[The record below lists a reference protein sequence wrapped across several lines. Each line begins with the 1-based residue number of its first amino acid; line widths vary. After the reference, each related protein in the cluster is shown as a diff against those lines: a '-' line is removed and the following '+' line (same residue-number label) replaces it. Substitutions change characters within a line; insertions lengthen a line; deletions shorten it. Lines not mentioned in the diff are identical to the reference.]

1 MPFAQLVI
9 GPPGAGKST
18 YCDGMHQFLTAI
30 DRKCAVVNLDPANDK
45 TSYPCALDIR
55 DLVSLEEV
63 MEQEELGPNG
73 GVMYALEELQENF
86 DWLQEGLKELN
97 DSYIL
102 FDCPG
107 QVELFTHHNTMPKLF
122 HRLEKIGY
130 RLIVVHLL
138 DSLTLSRPTLYVSSL
153 LLCLRSMLHL
163 PFPLVNVLT
172 KIDNLAKNSEPLPF
186 NLDYYTEVQDLDYL
200 LPHLEAEQNNTSVQN
215 LEERAG
221 NSDIPKLP
229 ESKFTALNEALIQL
243 IGDFGLVAF
252 ETLAVEDKVSM
263 TNLLHAIDR
272 ASGYVFGTDKGT
284 NDSVWQVAMQEGWG
298 GKIDVRDVQERWI
311 DRRDEFDEMERQQI
325 EDQKAEEARQAGQP
339 EVRRVPAQEPSS
351 GQDTQVSGDDLDD
364 DEDLEAMQAAF
375 LNKQS
380 TGNDNGIRIIRK
392 N

>member
-86 DWLQEGLKELN
+86 EWLEEGLKELS

-107 QVELFTHHNTMPKLF
+107 QVELFTHHNTMPNLF

-130 RLIVVHLL
+130 R
-138 DSLTLSRPTLYVSSL
+138 
-153 LLCLRSMLHL
+153 
-163 PFPLVNVLT
+163 
-172 KIDNLAKNSEPLPF
+172 IDNLAKNSEPLPF

-215 LEERAG
+215 LEDRAG

-263 TNLLHAIDR
+263 TNLLHAVDR

-325 EDQKAEEARQAGQP
+325 EDQKAEEARQTGQP
-339 EVRRVPAQEPSS
+339 EVRRVPAQDATPE
-351 GQDTQVSGDDLDD
+351 QDTPVPSKDLDD

-380 TGNDNGIRIIRK
+380 NGNDNGIKIVRK
-392 N
+392 D

>member
-18 YCDGMHQFLTAI
+18 YCDGMHQFLTAVG
-30 DRKCAVVNLDPANDK
+30 RKCAVVNLDPANDK

-86 DWLQEGLKELN
+86 DWLDEGLKELS

-107 QVELFTHHNTMPKLF
+107 QVELFTHHNTMPNLF
-122 HRLEKIGY
+122 HHLEKIGF
-130 RLIVVHLL
+130 R
-138 DSLTLSRPTLYVSSL
+138 
-153 LLCLRSMLHL
+153 
-163 PFPLVNVLT
+163 
-172 KIDNLAKNSEPLPF
+172 NSEPLPF
-186 NLDYYTEVQDLDYL
+186 NLDYYTEVQDLDYM
-200 LPHLEAEQNNTSVQN
+200 LPYLEAEQNNTTVQN
-215 LEERAG
+215 MDNRAG
-221 NSDIPKLP
+221 GQDFPKLP

-252 ETLAVEDKVSM
+252 ETLAIEDKVSM
-263 TNLLHAIDR
+263 TNLLHAVDR

-311 DRRDEFDEMERQQI
+311 DRRDEFDEMERKQM

-339 EVRRVPAQEPSS
+339 EEDSQKP
-351 GQDTQVSGDDLDD
+351 GGD

-375 LNKQS
+375 LKEQAKK
-380 TGNDNGIRIIRK
+380 NDNGIKTIRK
-392 N
+392 D

>member
-18 YCDGMHQFLTAI
+18 YCDGMHQFLTAV

-45 TSYPCALDIR
+45 TAYPCALDIR

-73 GVMYALEELQENF
+73 AVMYALEELNENF
-86 DWLQEGLKELN
+86 EWLEEGLKELG
-97 DSYIL
+97 DAYIL

-107 QVELFTHHNTMPKLF
+107 QVELFTHHNTMPNLF

-130 RLIVVHLL
+130 RLIVVNLL
-138 DSLTLSRPTLYVSSL
+138 DSLTLARPTLYISSL

-215 LEERAG
+215 LEDRAG

-243 IGDFGLVAF
+243 IADFGLVAF

-263 TNLLHAIDR
+263 TNLLHAVDR

-339 EVRRVPAQEPSS
+339 EVRRVPAQDPTPKKDSHIPDH
-351 GQDTQVSGDDLDD
+351 G
-364 DEDLEAMQAAF
+364 EDLEEMQAAF
-375 LNKQS
+375 LKEKS
-380 TGNDNGIRIIRK
+380 KDTDNGIKIVRK
-392 N
+392 D

>member
-18 YCDGMHQFLTAI
+18 YCDGMHQFLTAVG
-30 DRKCAVVNLDPANDK
+30 RKCAVVNLDPANDK

-86 DWLQEGLKELN
+86 EWLEEGLKEFS

-107 QVELFTHHNTMPKLF
+107 QVELFTHHNTMPNLF
-122 HRLEKIGY
+122 HRLEKIGF

-138 DSLTLSRPTLYVSSL
+138 DSLTLSRPTLYISSL

-186 NLDYYTEVQDLDYL
+186 NLDYYTEVQDLDYM
-200 LPHLEAEQNNTSVQN
+200 LPHLEAEQNNTTVQN
-215 LEERAG
+215 LEDRAG
-221 NSDIPKLP
+221 GQDIPKLP
-229 ESKFTALNEALIQL
+229 ESNFTALNEALIQL

-252 ETLAVEDKVSM
+252 ETLAIEDKVSM
-263 TNLLHAIDR
+263 TNLLHAVDR

-311 DRRDEFDEMERQQI
+311 DRRDEFDEMERKQM

-339 EVRRVPAQEPSS
+339 EVRRVPEQTPSKQRDS
-351 GQDTQVSGDDLDD
+351 QKPGDD
-364 DEDLEAMQAAF
+364 DEDLEAMRAAF
-375 LNKQS
+375 LKQQAKKH
-380 TGNDNGIRIIRK
+380 DNGIKTVRK
-392 N
+392 D

>member
-18 YCDGMHQFLTAI
+18 YCDGMHQFLTAVG
-30 DRKCAVVNLDPANDK
+30 RKCAVVNLDPANDK

-86 DWLQEGLKELN
+86 EWLDEGLKELS

-107 QVELFTHHNTMPKLF
+107 QVELFTHHNTMPNLF
-122 HRLEKIGY
+122 HRLEKIGF

-138 DSLTLSRPTLYVSSL
+138 DSLTLSRPTLYISSL

-186 NLDYYTEVQDLDYL
+186 NLDYYTEVQDLDYM
-200 LPHLEAEQNNTSVQN
+200 LPYLEAEQNNTTVQN
-215 LEERAG
+215 MDHRAG
-221 NSDIPKLP
+221 GQDFPKLP
-229 ESKFTALNEALIQL
+229 GSKFTALNEALIQL

-252 ETLAVEDKVSM
+252 ETLAIEDKVSM
-263 TNLLHAIDR
+263 TNLLHAVDR

-311 DRRDEFDEMERQQI
+311 DRRDEFDEMERKQM

-339 EVRRVPAQEPSS
+339 EVRRVPEQEPSKQEDS
-351 GQDTQVSGDDLDD
+351 QKPGGD

-375 LNKQS
+375 LKEQAKK
-380 TGNDNGIRIIRK
+380 NDNGIKTIRK
-392 N
+392 D

>member
-86 DWLQEGLKELN
+86 DWLQEGLNELN

-107 QVELFTHHNTMPKLF
+107 QVELFTHHNTMPNLF

-138 DSLTLSRPTLYVSSL
+138 DSLTLSRPTLYISSL

-221 NSDIPKLP
+221 NSDIPRLP

-325 EDQKAEEARQAGQP
+325 EDQKAKEARQAGQP
-339 EVRRVPAQEPSS
+339 EVRRVPAQEPSI

-380 TGNDNGIRIIRK
+380 TGNDNGIKIIRK
-392 N
+392 D

>member
-86 DWLQEGLKELN
+86 EWLEEGLKELK
-97 DSYIL
+97 DSYVL

-107 QVELFTHHNTMPKLF
+107 QVELFTHHNTMPNLF

-138 DSLTLSRPTLYVSSL
+138 DSLTLSRPTLYISSL

-215 LEERAG
+215 LQDRAG

-243 IGDFGLVAF
+243 
-252 ETLAVEDKVSM
+252 
-263 TNLLHAIDR
+263 
-272 ASGYVFGTDKGT
+272 
-284 NDSVWQVAMQEGWG
+284 
-298 GKIDVRDVQERWI
+298 
-311 DRRDEFDEMERQQI
+311 
-325 EDQKAEEARQAGQP
+325 
-339 EVRRVPAQEPSS
+339 
-351 GQDTQVSGDDLDD
+351 
-364 DEDLEAMQAAF
+364 
-375 LNKQS
+375 
-380 TGNDNGIRIIRK
+380 
-392 N
+392 

>member
-1 MPFAQLVI
+1 
-9 GPPGAGKST
+9 
-18 YCDGMHQFLTAI
+18 MHQFLTAI
-30 DRKCAVVNLDPANDK
+30 NRKCAVVNLDPANDK

-86 DWLQEGLKELN
+86 EWLEEGLKDLS

-107 QVELFTHHNTMPKLF
+107 QVELFTHHNTMPALF

-138 DSLTLSRPTLYVSSL
+138 DSLTLSRPTLYISSL

-200 LPHLEAEQNNTSVQN
+200 LPHLDAEQNNTSVQN
-215 LEERAG
+215 LQDRAG
-221 NSDIPKLP
+221 TKDIPKAP

-243 IGDFGLVAF
+243 IADFGLVAF
-252 ETLAVEDKVSM
+252 ETLAIEDKVSM
-263 TNLLHAIDR
+263 TNLLHAVDR

-311 DRRDEFDEMERQQI
+311 DRRDEFDQMEAQQI
-325 EDQKAEEARQAGQP
+325 EDQKAEEARQTGQP
-339 EVRRVPAQEPSS
+339 EVRRVPAQDSTS
-351 GQDTQVSGDDLDD
+351 GKDTPKASDQLDQ

-375 LNKQS
+375 LKKQS
-380 TGNDNGIRIIRK
+380 NKDDNGIKTVRK
-392 N
+392 DQKTEL